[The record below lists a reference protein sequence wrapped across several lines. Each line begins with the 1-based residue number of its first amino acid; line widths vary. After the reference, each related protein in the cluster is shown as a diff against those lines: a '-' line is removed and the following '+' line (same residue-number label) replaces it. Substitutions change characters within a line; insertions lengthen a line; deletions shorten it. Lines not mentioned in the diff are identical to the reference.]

1 MRNGP
6 QARRIRPALDAG
18 FFIVCTIESLLR
30 LQTEVALPREG
41 RRSYRKLWM
50 GLKFFD
56 N

>member
-1 MRNGP
+1 M
-6 QARRIRPALDAG
+6 ARRFGGSARRSTPG
-18 FFIVCTIESLLR
+18 FFIVCTTESLLR